1 MKCKRETDGR
11 KHGRGALP
19 VMRQQAVKAVRSG
32 QGTVGGKRLRG
43 EYPQRF
49 PVAGGIC

>member
-1 MKCKRETDGR
+1 MRCKRETDGR

-32 QGTVGGKRLRG
+32 QDVQSVRTRLL
-43 EYPQRF
+43 
-49 PVAGGIC
+49 IM